1 MPRVSFATCAAF
13 ASAFAI
19 LAFALA
25 ISLGSS
31 CFENQIL
38 LSRMKRNNKLNFIFK
53 YKCLR
58 KEVCQTQLDN

>member
-31 CFENQIL
+31 CTFRFENHIYL
-38 LSRMKRNNKLNFIFK
+38 IEITFII
-53 YKCLR
+53 
-58 KEVCQTQLDN
+58 N

>member
-38 LSRMKRNNKLNFIFK
+38 LSRMKRNNKLNFIFN
-53 YKCLR
+53 CIN
-58 KEVCQTQLDN
+58 V